1 MNKKNDSIKL
11 RILLFFVFFRHQRK
25 GAIMSNRKPHYAWV
39 IVFVTFL
46 SFLAVQGG
54 RLAFGAF
61 MEPWERDLSIDRGTT
76 SLISTLS
83 FVIYGLSQPFIG
95 RLIDKFGARL
105 VISLSTLLVGISFLA
120 ISFVQEPWQ
129 LFVLYAFVSI
139 GIGGA
144 SNVAGTVLVAN
155 WFTKKRG
162 LALGILEA
170 GFGFGQMLLVPGS
183 LLLIHYFDW
192 RITHIILGVFL
203 MLLIF
208 PVVLFFLRNQPDEK
222 GMEPLGGLQREV
234 HPSSEQE
241 KVTRAKF
248 SMWELFRKR
257 TYWFVMLPFAVCGF
271 TSTGLMDT
279 HLIPFASYC
288 GFSPA
293 ITSAAV
299 SILAGFNIAGILIS
313 GVIADRWSSRKLLVL
328 LYFVRALSIVL
339 LLFSQDPILLLVF
352 AALFGIVDFS
362 TVAPTQV
369 LTAQYFKNYSLGFIV
384 GCLFLSHQ
392 IGSAL
397 GAYVPGLL
405 YSKFGNYEL
414 AFYAA
419 IVVLVAASVMNLL
432 LPEPGKETAA

>member
-1 MNKKNDSIKL
+1 MKSRKL
-11 RILLFFVFFRHQRK
+11 
-25 GAIMSNRKPHYAWV
+25 HYAWI

-46 SFLAVQGG
+46 AFLAVQGG

-83 FVIYGLSQPFIG
+83 FVIYGLSQPLIG
-95 RLIDKFGARL
+95 RLIDKIGARI
-105 VISLSTLLVGISFLA
+105 VISLSTLLVGICFFM
-120 ISFVQEPWQ
+120 ISFVQDPWQ
-129 LFVLYAFVSI
+129 LFVLYAFVSV
-139 GIGGA
+139 GVGGA

-162 LALGILEA
+162 LALGFLEA

-183 LLLIHYFDW
+183 LMLIHYFDW
-192 RITHIILGVFL
+192 RITHILLGVFL
-203 MLLIF
+203 MLIIF
-208 PVVLFFLRNQPDEK
+208 PVVLFFLRNKPNEK
-222 GMEPLGGLQREV
+222 GMEPLGGLQKEV
-234 HPSSEQE
+234 QADEPEQE
-241 KVTRAKF
+241 IPMEAKT
-248 SMWELFRKR
+248 SLGSVLRKR
-257 TYWFVMLPFAVCGF
+257 TFWFVMLPFAVCGF
-271 TSTGLMDT
+271 TTTGLMDT

-293 ITSAAV
+293 VTSAAV
-299 SILAGFNIAGILIS
+299 SILAGFNIAGILLS

-339 LLFSQDPILLLVF
+339 LLFISDPILLLVF

-369 LTAQYFKNYSLGFIV
+369 LVAQYFKNYSLGFIV
-384 GCLFLSHQ
+384 GCLSLSHQ

-405 YSKFGNYEL
+405 YSKTGNYGI
-414 AFYAA
+414 AFYVA
-419 IVVLVAASVMNLL
+419 IVILIAASIMNVL
-432 LPEPGKETAA
+432 LPEPGKEKEVNKPQSVELQG